1 MVVYDGVEVTEEA
14 PMMVEYGAGSALPRA
29 SDQTGVTSSPEG
41 DRSGSEPDDKISSP
55 KKKGSP
61 QKKPSPPKQD
71 IQVVRARNIKENDEK
86 LASLGLP
93 PLVPVVRAKAQAAGK
108 PPPKE
113 QVPCYITL
121 TLHWCYTWCYTWC
134 NTHRWAARRGHPQL
148 AQVTRTPLSM
158 HQGGVRIRGQ

>member
-1 MVVYDGVEVTEEA
+1 MVVYDGVEVTDEA

-55 KKKGSP
+55 KNKRSP
-61 QKKPSPPKQD
+61 QKKPSPPKKD
-71 IQVVRARNIKENDEK
+71 IQAVQAANVKANEAK
-86 LASLGLP
+86 LLELGL
-93 PLVPVVRAKAQAAGK
+93 AKQPQKQKPTRKAAK
-108 PPPKE
+108 EEPTPKE

-148 AQVTRTPLSM
+148 AQLSRNPQSM
-158 HQGGVRIRGQ
+158 HQGGVRI